1 MSQAKGNSY
10 DTEKLGRWR
19 KTTFASEGEAACG
32 WRNYETVIATDGK
45 IITDERIRL
54 KKVFT
59 QTHPD
64 LTSDSELEYPYYLQI
79 WWSRDTQKML
89 IKAEESMMRASTI
102 EETPEAI
109 AAFEAQF
116 DAVEESIHAN
126 FAASSSHTT
135 PPSRM
140 HQSPGR
146 GTQLLPVQTSTQ
158 QTTPVADDATK
169 KRYEAAKRSLS
180 AAHGSWDRFKR
191 EVDADRPQWDSSEN
205 TAGSKL
211 LESFT
216 IKMEAGNG
224 IDATVLKQ
232 EVAFKGISVNVC
244 DIEDVETT
252 AKEVTDKMFVL
263 LKDIK
268 KRRENLNSIAI
279 I

>member
-1 MSQAKGNSY
+1 
-10 DTEKLGRWR
+10 
-19 KTTFASEGEAACG
+19 
-32 WRNYETVIATDGK
+32 
-45 IITDERIRL
+45 
-54 KKVFT
+54 
-59 QTHPD
+59 
-64 LTSDSELEYPYYLQI
+64 
-79 WWSRDTQKML
+79 ML

-109 AAFEAQF
+109 AAFETQF
-116 DAVEESIHAN
+116 DAVQESIHAN
-126 FAASSSHTT
+126 FAASSSHST

-158 QTTPVADDATK
+158 PSVADDGTK

-216 IKMEAGNG
+216 IKMEEGNG
-224 IDATVLKQ
+224 IDATVLKK

>member
-1 MSQAKGNSY
+1 
-10 DTEKLGRWR
+10 
-19 KTTFASEGEAACG
+19 
-32 WRNYETVIATDGK
+32 
-45 IITDERIRL
+45 
-54 KKVFT
+54 
-59 QTHPD
+59 
-64 LTSDSELEYPYYLQI
+64 
-79 WWSRDTQKML
+79 ML
-89 IKAEESMMRASTI
+89 ISVQESMLRASTI

-109 AAFEAQF
+109 AAFENQF
-116 DAVEESIHAN
+116 AKVQESIHAN
-126 FAASSSHTT
+126 FAGSSSNDT
-135 PPSRM
+135 PPALM

-146 GTQLLPVQTSTQ
+146 GTQLLPAQTSTH

-244 DIEDVETT
+244 DIEDAETT

-268 KRRENLNSIAI
+268 KRRDTLNSIAKI
-279 I
+279 